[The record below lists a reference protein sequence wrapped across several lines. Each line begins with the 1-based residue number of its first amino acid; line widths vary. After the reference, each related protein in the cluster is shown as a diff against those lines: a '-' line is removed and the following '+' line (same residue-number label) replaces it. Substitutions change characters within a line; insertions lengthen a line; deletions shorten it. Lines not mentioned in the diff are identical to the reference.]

1 VKVSAIV
8 AAGGQGVRLGAGQ
21 PKQFL
26 ELEGLS
32 LLRRSVEALLRTG
45 LVADAVVVAPA
56 AHLERV
62 AAAPWLDRRRV
73 RVVAGGAR
81 RQDSVALGFDAVPP
95 EADVVL
101 VHDAARPF
109 VSRDVVARTID
120 AAAAHGAAIAAVR
133 ARDTVKRAIVA
144 AGREIVGGTL
154 PRDEIFLAQTP
165 QGFQRAVLEAA
176 IRAGRRGA
184 DATDEAGLA
193 EAAGYPVTLV
203 EGDPLNMKITTE
215 ADLRL
220 ARAFAAAEGGGGTR
234 AAPSESRGLARVGA
248 GYDLHRFVAGRP
260 LVLGGVRIPSDVGLA
275 GHSDADAIAHALTDA
290 ILGAA
295 ALGDIGQLFPDTDP
309 RWKDA
314 DSLMMLREAV
324 NRVGDA
330 GYAVANVDVTVIAE
344 RPKIGP
350 HREAIRAS
358 LARALGVGPERVSV
372 KGKTN
377 EGVDALGRGD
387 ALAVHAVALLSR

>member
-1 VKVSAIV
+1 VRVTAIV
-8 AAGGQGVRLGAGQ
+8 AAGGQGVRLGADQ

-26 ELEGLS
+26 EIDGLS
-32 LLRRSVEALLRTG
+32 LLQRSVEALLRTG
-45 LVADAVVVAPA
+45 LVADVVVVVPA
-56 AHLERV
+56 GDVDRV
-62 AAAPWLDRRRV
+62 ARAPWLDHDRA

-81 RQDSVALGFDAVPP
+81 RQDSVACGFDAVTE
-95 EADVVL
+95 EAEIVL

-109 VSRDVVARTID
+109 VSRDVVARTIA
-120 AAAAHGAAIAAVR
+120 AAAAHGAAIAALR
-133 ARDTVKRAIVA
+133 ARDTVKRAAVA

-165 QGFQRAVLEAA
+165 QAFRRDVLDAAV
-176 IRAGRRGA
+176 RAGRSGA

-193 EAAGYPVTLV
+193 EIAGHAVTLV

-220 ARAFAAAEGGGGTR
+220 ARALATAEGGGAGVAPRESGR
-234 AAPSESRGLARVGA
+234 AARVGT
-248 GYDLHRFVAGRP
+248 GYDLHRFVPGRP
-260 LVLGGVRIPSDVGLA
+260 LVLGGVRVPCDVGLA

-314 DSLMMLREAV
+314 DSMMMLREAAG
-324 NRVGDA
+324 RAREA
-330 GYAVANVDVTVIAE
+330 GYAIANVDVTVIAE
-344 RPKIGP
+344 RPRIGP
-350 HREAIRAS
+350 YRDAIRTS
-358 LARALGVGPERVSV
+358 LARALGVGSEQVSV

-377 EGVDALGRGD
+377 EGVDAVGRGE
-387 ALAVHAVALLSR
+387 ALAVHAVALLAR